1 MSEASRAGRGRAA
14 PVPDGFYEP
23 PPVVEF
29 PEDGEAP
36 VVRFTGEDG
45 RERVFRFEELPL
57 PGLHRDFAHALGVR
71 IGPGGGRRTQRAAS
85 SQWQTIKRLLLLLD
99 GLVEPPR
106 RVEELRVRHLERY
119 LMSRR
124 QTCGEMSA
132 RRNLQDLLRIV
143 RVLPGQDRLDGAV
156 ADYAGQPGHGVDAQQ
171 AARPGYSDREFQAIM
186 AAARSDVAEI
196 RDRIM
201 AGERLLGR
209 FLAGDDSLTVA
220 EREQGARLEAMAA
233 TGRVQVD
240 YPGLAVGEYPAAC
253 YAQARQLFV
262 VDPDLAP
269 LLIYAAGLSGRNPE
283 TLKELPAEHRLLE
296 ERAVAVTLTKR
307 RRGKASSRTTVHW
320 SVDEEWELRTMGGF
334 YLLLHRMMGRSRAF
348 SGTGSV
354 WSIWA
359 GNGRGGV
366 LNAATGGHIG
376 PFDAELARKL
386 KLGAWAERHGLVGDD
401 GKPLQMMVTRI
412 KKTVEVRTAKQV
424 GGHLPS
430 ARLTN
435 TADTFFTHYL
445 RDDPFVTEWAADV
458 LTEAITDAE
467 NNARAVVVRLG
478 GGSVAAVPERV
489 REQAA
494 AGELDTLASACT
506 DIEHSPGGGRCRQS
520 FLTCFGCPNAL
531 VMERHLPAL
540 LSLAEALREDL
551 QRREVEQWTAP
562 VRGDLADPHP
572 RHPAPLQ
579 PGPARRS
586 PGGRASPDA
595 RPPGRAEGVVM
606 THAAEVPAQRA
617 AVPEDAPV
625 LGTRP
630 LRAEVRLEETSR
642 YGDDV

>member
-1 MSEASRAGRGRAA
+1 MSEEAPRAGRGRAA
-14 PVPDGFYEP
+14 AVPDDFYEP
-23 PPVVEF
+23 PPTVEF
-29 PEDGEAP
+29 PEDGGAP

-45 RERVFRFEELPL
+45 RECVFWFEELPL
-57 PGLHRDFAHALGVR
+57 PGLHRDFAHALGMR

-85 SQWQTIKRLLLLLD
+85 SQWQTVKRFLLLLD
-99 GLVEPPR
+99 QLAEPPR

-124 QTCGEMSA
+124 QTCGEKSA

-143 RVLPGQDRLDGAV
+143 RVLPGQERLDGSV
-156 ADYAGQPGHGVDAQQ
+156 VDYAGQPGHGVGAQQ
-171 AARPGYSDREFQAIM
+171 AGRPGYSDREFQAVM
-186 AAARSDVAEI
+186 AAARSDVAAV

-201 AGERLLGR
+201 AGEKLLGR
-209 FLAGDDSLTVA
+209 FLDNDESLSVA
-220 EREQGARLEAMAA
+220 EREQGARLAAMAA

-240 YPGLAVGEYPAAC
+240 YRGLTVGEYPAAC
-253 YAQARQLFV
+253 YAQAKQLFV

-307 RRGKASSRTTVHW
+307 RRGKANSRTTVHW
-320 SVDEEWELRTMGGF
+320 SVDEDRQLRTMGSF
-334 YLLLHRMMGRSRAF
+334 YLLLHRLMGRSRAF

-430 ARLTN
+430 ARVTN
-435 TADTFFTHYL
+435 TADTSFTHYL
-445 RDDPFVTEWAADV
+445 RKDPFVAEWAADV

-467 NNARAVVVRLG
+467 ESARAVVVRLG
-478 GGSVAAVPERV
+478 GGSAAAVPDQV

-494 AGELDTLASACT
+494 GVSST
-506 DIEHSPGGGRCRQS
+506 R
-520 FLTCFGCPNAL
+520 
-531 VMERHLPAL
+531 
-540 LSLAEALREDL
+540 
-551 QRREVEQWTAP
+551 WP
-562 VRGDLADPHP
+562 VRA
-572 RHPAPLQ
+572 RTSSTHPAVDD
-579 PGPARRS
+579 AASRS
-586 PGGRASPDA
+586 
-595 RPPGRAEGVVM
+595 
-606 THAAEVPAQRA
+606 
-617 AVPEDAPV
+617 
-625 LGTRP
+625 
-630 LRAEVRLEETSR
+630 
-642 YGDDV
+642 

>member
-1 MSEASRAGRGRAA
+1 MSEDAPRAGRGRPAA
-14 PVPDGFYEP
+14 VPDGFYEP
-23 PPVVEF
+23 PPTVEF
-29 PEDGEAP
+29 PEDGGAP

-57 PGLHRDFAHALGVR
+57 PGMHRDFAHALGVR

-85 SQWQTIKRLLLLLD
+85 GQWQTIRRFLLLLN
-99 GLVEPPR
+99 GLAVPPR

-124 QTCGEMSA
+124 QTCGEKSA
-132 RRNLQDLLRIV
+132 RRNLQDLLQIV

-171 AARPGYSDREFQAIM
+171 TARPGYSDREFQAIM
-186 AAARSDVAEI
+186 TAARSDVAAI
-196 RDRIM
+196 RDRIA

-209 FLAGDDSLTVA
+209 YLHNDEDLSVA
-220 EREQGARLEAMAA
+220 ERDQGARLEAMAA

-240 YPGLAVGEYPAAC
+240 YRGLTVGEYPAAC

-283 TLKELPAEHRLLE
+283 TLKELPAGHRLLE
-296 ERAVAVTLTKR
+296 ERAVALTLTKR
-307 RRGKASSRTTVHW
+307 RRGKANSRTTVHW
-320 SVDEEWELRTMGGF
+320 SVDPDRELRTMGSF
-334 YLLLHRMMGRSRAF
+334 YLLLHRLMGRSRAF
-348 SGTGSV
+348 SGTGSL

-359 GNGRGGV
+359 GNGRGGAR
-366 LNAATGGHIG
+366 NAATGGHIG

-401 GKPLQMMVTRI
+401 GKPLQMLVTRI

-430 ARLTN
+430 ARVTN
-435 TADTFFTHYL
+435 TADTSFTHYL
-445 RDDPFVTEWAADV
+445 RTDPFVAEWAADV
-458 LTEAITDAE
+458 LTEALTDAE
-467 NNARAVVVRLG
+467 ENARAVVVRLG
-478 GGSVAAVPERV
+478 GGSVAAVPAQV

-494 AGELDTLASACT
+494 EGELDTLACACT
-506 DIEHSPGGGRCRQS
+506 DIEHGPGGGRCRQS

-540 LSLAEALREDL
+540 LALAKDLREDL
-551 QRREVEQWTAP
+551 QRRDVVQWTAHYGATWQILT
-562 VRGDLADPHP
+562 RDILP
-572 RHPAPLQ
+572 RF
-579 PGPARRS
+579 S
-586 PGGRASPDA
+586 
-595 RPPGRAEGVVM
+595 
-606 THAAEVPAQRA
+606 PAQRA
-617 AVPEDAPV
+617 AAQEAQPHLMLD
-625 LGTRP
+625 L
-630 LRAEVRLEETSR
+630 LEGPTQWS
-642 YGDDV
+642 

>member
-1 MSEASRAGRGRAA
+1 MNEEAPRAGRGRAA
-14 PVPDGFYEP
+14 AVPGGFYEP
-23 PPVVEF
+23 PPTVEF
-29 PEDGEAP
+29 PEDGGAP
-36 VVRFTGEDG
+36 VARFTGEDG
-45 RERVFRFEELPL
+45 RECVFRFEELPL

-85 SQWQTIKRLLLLLD
+85 SQWQTIKRFLLLLD
-99 GLVEPPR
+99 QLTEPPR

-124 QTCGEMSA
+124 QTCGEKSA

-143 RVLPGQDRLDGAV
+143 RVLPGQERLDGAV
-156 ADYAGQPGHGVDAQQ
+156 VDYAGQPGHGVDAQQ
-171 AARPGYSDREFQAIM
+171 AGRPGYSDREFQAVM
-186 AAARSDVAEI
+186 AAARSDVAAV

-201 AGERLLGR
+201 AGEKLLGR
-209 FLAGDDSLTVA
+209 FLDNDESLSVA
-220 EREQGARLEAMAA
+220 EREQGARLAAMAA

-240 YPGLAVGEYPAAC
+240 YRGLTVGEYPAAC
-253 YAQARQLFV
+253 YAQAKQLFV

-283 TLKELPAEHRLLE
+283 TLKELPAEYRLLE

-307 RRGKASSRTTVHW
+307 RRGKANSRTTVHW
-320 SVDEEWELRTMGGF
+320 SVDEDRPLRTMGSL
-334 YLLLHRMMGRSRAF
+334 YLLLHRLMGRSRAF

-430 ARLTN
+430 ARATN
-435 TADTFFTHYL
+435 TADTSFTHYL
-445 RDDPFVTEWAADV
+445 SKDPFVAEWAADV

-467 NNARAVVVRLG
+467 ESARAVVVRLG
-478 GGSVAAVPERV
+478 GGSAAAVPDQV

-494 AGELDTLASACT
+494 GGALDTLACACT
-506 DIEHSPGGGRCRQS
+506 DIEHAPGGGRCRQS

-540 LSLAEALREDL
+540 LALAEVLREDL
-551 QRREVEQWTAP
+551 QRRDAAQWTA
-562 VRGDLADPHP
+562 RYGTTWQILTRDILP
-572 RHPAPLQ
+572 RF
-579 PGPARRS
+579 S
-586 PGGRASPDA
+586 
-595 RPPGRAEGVVM
+595 
-606 THAAEVPAQRA
+606 PAQRA
-617 AVPEDAPV
+617 AAQQRQPHLMLD
-625 LGTRP
+625 L
-630 LRAEVRLEETSR
+630 LEGPTQW
-642 YGDDV
+642 